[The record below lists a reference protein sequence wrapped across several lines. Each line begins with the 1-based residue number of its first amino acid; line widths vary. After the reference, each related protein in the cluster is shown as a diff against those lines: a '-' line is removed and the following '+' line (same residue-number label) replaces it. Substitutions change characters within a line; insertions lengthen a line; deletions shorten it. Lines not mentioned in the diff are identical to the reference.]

1 MSFQNALANCVPSLK
16 MGQVGVIE
24 HTPLCLMRVN
34 WWPSAVGMP
43 YVTVMLVVIVGL
55 SVLALD
61 GARLMSLQT
70 QLQNGADA
78 LALAGAAELDRL
90 PDAETRARTATER
103 LLTNSTLFGSGAR
116 RTIAVSSIKFYSR
129 LPARDASPMSTGTLA
144 TGPGNARFVSVTVRP
159 VTLPTILPAAL
170 FGGANTVTTAASAVA
185 GFDQVVCGVTPIY
198 VCNPYETAGM
208 TYDEATE
215 ALQHAAANPSDQGRL
230 MRLRQYTADDPA
242 TTTATAKNCFAQGNP
257 AIEVTGGEAK
267 QLRRSCYGGNALY
280 GFLTSPTLG
289 SDEMSLIDSI
299 AVVRPAACFLQRGV
313 HFRPGLVRSAREGF
327 NVRFDIYEGA
337 MSANYNDSNYRPAQN
352 VRKGYVLASGDQN
365 QNACA
370 ARRGANWPIG
380 SPPNQVTGLPLDRT
394 WSSDSMGEGNWDF
407 ATYWQVNH
415 GDSGGAASNADV
427 PSRYRVY
434 RYEIEQG
441 RVADVSLGGESGAPA
456 CYSGDY
462 LSGTPDRRILHAA
475 IVNCQS
481 LQLEGEVQFNVPVA
495 AFGKFFLTLPL
506 ERSQTDLYVEMVGL
520 VRPGDGV
527 SFDVVQLYR

>member
-1 MSFQNALANCVPSLK
+1 MMPNWPVFKKGTRLARAFWNDTS
-16 MGQVGVIE
+16 GVI
-24 HTPLCLMRVN
+24 L
-34 WWPSAVGMP
+34 P

-90 PDAETRARTATER
+90 PDAETRARTAIQR
-103 LLTNSTLFGSGAR
+103 LLTNSTLFGSRAE
-116 RTIAVSSIKFYSR
+116 RTIAVSNIKFYSR
-129 LPARDASPMSTGTLA
+129 LPANDASPMSAGTLA
-144 TGPGNARFVSVTVRP
+144 TGSGNARFVSVTVRP
-159 VTLPTILPAAL
+159 VTLPTILPAAI

-198 VCNPYETAGM
+198 VCNPYEIEGM
-208 TYDEATE
+208 TYDEATA
-215 ALQHAAANPSDQGRL
+215 ALQHAAANPSNQGRL
-230 MRLRQYTADDPA
+230 MRLRQNA
-242 TTTATAKNCFAQGNP
+242 
-257 AIEVTGGEAK
+257 
-267 QLRRSCYGGNALY
+267 GNASYSAEDY
-280 GFLTSPTLG
+280 GFLDSPTLG

-313 HFRPGLVRSAREGF
+313 NFRPGLVRSAREGF

-337 MSANYNDSNYRPAQN
+337 MSEKYNDGNYRPAQN
-352 VRKGYVLASGDQN
+352 VRKGYVVATGDEN

-380 SPPNQVTGLPLDRT
+380 SPPNWVTGLPLDRT
-394 WSSDSMGEGNWDF
+394 WPIDGMGEGNWDF
-407 ATYWQVNH
+407 DTYWQVNH
-415 GDSGGAASNADV
+415 GDSGPPPNLNGGAASNAEV
-427 PSRYRVY
+427 PSRYHVY
-434 RYEIEQG
+434 RFEIEQG
-441 RVADVSLGGESGAPA
+441 RVADVSVGGESGAPA
-456 CYSGDY
+456 CYSGGD
-462 LSGTPDRRILHAA
+462 LSGAPDRRVLHAA

-481 LQLEGEVQFNVPVA
+481 LQLEGELQFKVPVA
-495 AFGKFFLTLPL
+495 AFAKLFLTLPL

>member
-1 MSFQNALANCVPSLK
+1 MTPSWPVFK
-16 MGQVGVIE
+16 KGTRFARTFWNDTSGVI
-24 HTPLCLMRVN
+24 L
-34 WWPSAVGMP
+34 P

-61 GARLMSLQT
+61 GARFMSLQT

-90 PDAETRARTATER
+90 PDAETRARTAIQR

-116 RTIAVSSIKFYSR
+116 RTIAVSSFNFYSR

-159 VTLPTILPAAL
+159 ATLPTILPAAL
-170 FGGANTVTTAASAVA
+170 FGGSNTVTTAASAVA

-198 VCNPYETAGM
+198 VCNPYETEGM

-215 ALQHAAANPSDQGRL
+215 ALQHAAANPTDQARL
-230 MRLRQYTADDPA
+230 IRLRQ
-242 TTTATAKNCFAQGNP
+242 NGGN
-257 AIEVTGGEAK
+257 
-267 QLRRSCYGGNALY
+267 LRQYGGPVPYAAADY
-280 GFLTSPTLG
+280 GFLSSPTLG

-313 HFRPGLVRSAREGF
+313 NFRPGSVPSVREGL
-327 NVRFDIYEGA
+327 NVRFDIYEGS
-337 MSANYNDSNYRPAQN
+337 MSEKYDDSNYRPAQN
-352 VRKGYVLASGDQN
+352 VRKGYVVASGGEN

-370 ARRGANWPIG
+370 TRRGANWPIG
-380 SPPNQVTGLPLDRT
+380 SPPDQVTGLPLDRT
-394 WSSDSMGEGNWDF
+394 WPYFGSMGEGNWDF
-407 ATYWQVNH
+407 DTYWQVNH
-415 GDSGGAASNADV
+415 GDSGPPPDLNGGPASNADV

-441 RVADVSLGGESGAPA
+441 HVADVSLGGESGAPA
-456 CYSGDY
+456 CYRGGD

-481 LQLEGEVQFNVPVA
+481 LQLEGEVQSSVPVA
-495 AFGKFFLTLPL
+495 AFGKLFLTLPL
-506 ERSQTDLYVEMVGL
+506 ARSQTDLYVELVGL

>member
-1 MSFQNALANCVPSLK
+1 
-16 MGQVGVIE
+16 
-24 HTPLCLMRVN
+24 
-34 WWPSAVGMP
+34 
-43 YVTVMLVVIVGL
+43 VIVGL

-90 PDAETRARTATER
+90 PDAETRARTAIQR
-103 LLTNSTLFGSGAR
+103 LLTNSTLFSSPAN
-116 RTIAVSSIKFYSR
+116 RTIAVSNIKFYSR
-129 LPARDASPMSTGTLA
+129 LPANDASPMSTGRPA
-144 TGPGNARFVSVTVRP
+144 TSPGNARFVSVSVRP

-208 TYDEATE
+208 TYDQATE

-230 MRLRQYTADDPA
+230 LRLHQYNGNASYAADD
-242 TTTATAKNCFAQGNP
+242 
-257 AIEVTGGEAK
+257 
-267 QLRRSCYGGNALY
+267 Y
-280 GFLTSPTLG
+280 GFLESPTLG
-289 SDEMSLIDSI
+289 SDEMSLIDSL
-299 AVVRPAACFLQRGV
+299 AVVRPAACFRQRGV
-313 HFRPGLVRSAREGF
+313 NFRPGLVRSARDGF

-337 MSANYNDSNYRPAQN
+337 MSGKYNDGNYRPAQN
-352 VRKGYVLASGDQN
+352 VRKGYILASDEN
-365 QNACA
+365 QNACT

-380 SPPNQVTGLPLDRT
+380 SGPNRVTGLPLDRS
-394 WSSDSMGEGNWDF
+394 WAIDSMGEGNWDF
-407 ATYWQVNH
+407 DSYWQVNH
-415 GDSGGAASNADV
+415 GDSEPPQSLNGGV

-441 RVADVSLGGESGAPA
+441 RVADVSMGGESGAPA
-456 CYSGDY
+456 CYSGGD
-462 LSGTPDRRILHAA
+462 LPGTPDRRILHAA

-481 LQLEGEVQFNVPVA
+481 LQLAGEQQYDVPAA
-495 AFGKFFLTLPL
+495 AFGKLFLTLPL